1 MEINQIKISLNSP
14 DSQERLRALTALRN
28 YDPDAAVP
36 LLKTK
41 LHDPE
46 FIVRSFVAMGLGR
59 KQRPDA
65 FAALLELMKND
76 SDYNVR
82 AEAANSL
89 ALYGEAAIPYLVQ
102 LFHDNENW
110 LIRRSILAAIMDMNE
125 PEILF
130 KICLIGLSGGDIT
143 VQEACAEALGLLA
156 KSPKA
161 EQALEKLL
169 SLVNH
174 KSWHFRYY
182 IAKTLNKFDDDR
194 AKFALSQLRQDEH
207 HRVVAAA
214 MEALL

>member
-1 MEINQIKISLNSP
+1 MEINQIQMSLKSA

-28 YDPDAAVP
+28 YEPDVVVP

-41 LHDPE
+41 LDDPE

-65 FAALLELMKND
+65 FTALLEIIQKD

-89 ALYGEAAIPYLVQ
+89 AMYGQPAIPYLLQ
-102 LFHDNENW
+102 MFQDNDNW
-110 LIRRSILAAIMDMNE
+110 LIRRSILAAIMDMEE
-125 PEILF
+125 PEALL
-130 KICLIGLSGGDIT
+130 KIALIGIAGSEPT
-143 VQEACAEALGLLA
+143 VQEASVEGLGLLA
-156 KSPKA
+156 NSPQA
-161 EQALEKLL
+161 QTALETLL
-169 SLVNH
+169 SLVTE
-174 KSWHFRYY
+174 KSWR
-182 IAKTLNKFDDDR
+182 IRAGVAKGLRQFDNR
-194 AKFALSQLRQDEH
+194 PAKLALGELRQDEH

>member
-1 MEINQIKISLNSP
+1 MEINQIQMSLKSA

-28 YDPDAAVP
+28 YEPDVVVP

-41 LHDPE
+41 LDDPE

-65 FAALLELMKND
+65 FKALLEIIKYD

-89 ALYGEAAIPYLVQ
+89 AMYGQPAIPYLLQ
-102 LFHDNENW
+102 MFQENDNW
-110 LIRRSILAAIMDMNE
+110 LIRRSILAAIMDMEE
-125 PEILF
+125 PEALL
-130 KICLIGLSGGDIT
+130 KIALIGIAGSEPT
-143 VQEACAEALGLLA
+143 VQEASVEGLGLLA
-156 KSPKA
+156 NSPQA
-161 EQALEKLL
+161 QTALEKLL
-169 SLVNH
+169 SLVSD
-174 KSWHFRYY
+174 KSWR
-182 IAKTLNKFDDDR
+182 IRACVAKSLRQFDNQS
-194 AKFALSQLRQDEH
+194 AKLALGQLRQDEH

>member
-1 MEINQIKISLNSP
+1 MEIKQIEISLNSS

-28 YDPDAAVP
+28 YEPDAAVP

-65 FAALLELMKND
+65 FASLLELMNND
-76 SDYNVR
+76 TDYNVR

-89 ALYGEAAIPYLVQ
+89 AMYGQSAIPYLVQ
-102 LFHDNENW
+102 LFHENENW

-125 PEILF
+125 PEVLF
-130 KICLIGLSGGDIT
+130 EICLAGLAGADLT
-143 VQEACAEALGLLA
+143 VQEASAQALGLLA
-156 KSPKA
+156 NSPKA
-161 EQALEKLL
+161 KDALEKLL
-169 SLVNH
+169 SLVTH
-174 KSWHFRYY
+174 ESWHSRYY
-182 IAKTLNKFDDDR
+182 VAKALGQFDDDR
-194 AKFALSQLRQDEH
+194 AKVALSQLRLDDH